1 MGILYA
7 VVIAH
12 YMLHRIRVET
22 QEFIRQYQSDPAMYR
37 TLRAPAVFIPHC
49 ILHIIRFETQE
60 FNRQYHSDPA
70 KYSTLPAPT
79 KASFSILY
87 CTASH

>member
-1 MGILYA
+1 MGILCA
-7 VVIAH
+7 VVNGH
-12 YMLHRIRVET
+12 YMFHRIRVET

-49 ILHIIRFETQE
+49 ILHIIRVETQE

-70 KYSTLPAPT
+70 IYSTITAT
-79 KASFSILY
+79 NKASFS
-87 CTASH
+87 T